1 MARQEKKRRGEVELD
16 NTEASVTALD
26 VEDTWRKTAEG
37 FQPAERGPGDAAGL
51 QSVKRKPDLPL
62 RLAVHYRLGSEE
74 VWDLPWAKHSAG
86 ETLRCSGQGW
96 SNTRYLTCSG
106 AGRRQSEQ

>member
-86 ETLRCSGQGW
+86 ETLRCSGQGC
-96 SNTRYLTCSG
+96 SNTRYLICSG
-106 AGRRQSEQ
+106 AGRRQSER